1 MQSEKGIQKIQRAI
15 KCCSAWTTCGP
26 VVCLHILVFGCPEK
40 DVRFFQ
46 GIIKTFKDCFKNIF
60 GELKFN
66 MPDALQKKTL
76 LLSARQIFGTVG
88 GANGPLF
95 FENHVIDKTFCF
107 FIAIRVPPDLMKP
120 FSGSDTPPSP
130 ENPGFHEIRRLF
142 TLPVLS

>member
-1 MQSEKGIQKIQRAI
+1 MLFSLDHLWSCGVSSYSCFWLPRKRRAI
-15 KCCSAWTTCGP
+15 PPRDHQNFQRLFQKHLWGIEIQHAR
-26 VVCLHILVFGCPEK
+26 
-40 DVRFFQ
+40 RF
-46 GIIKTFKDCFKNIF
+46 
-60 GELKFN
+60 
-66 MPDALQKKTL
+66 AKKTL